1 MPLPILQKLPEVVPF
16 TQHYEIPFPPW
27 FYHIFHRSKLMIQ
40 HLTHVYGG
48 LEPLRAALSTET
60 MTRLAEASTALL
72 VQIYSAE
79 TDRARILP
87 IVSLIADQLPR
98 ATVVGAS
105 TVGEI
110 AHGRLMTH
118 QTVIGFTF
126 FASSELAVVAMACHD
141 GDERAVGAE
150 IGRRAR
156 QCGDDLAGVL
166 LLVTPLSMDAAALL
180 EGMESVT
187 IGRPV
192 FGGGA
197 GDYAAMAHSLVFAG
211 SAFFDQGAVAVVFA
225 GRELSI
231 EPRTYLGW
239 RPLSRAM
246 RITQVDGMRVQT
258 IDDRPAFEV
267 YQRYLNIANDDQFF
281 LNALEFPLLLERDG
295 ELLAR
300 VPIAADESGALQF
313 VADVRAGEI
322 VRLGYGDLELIVQ
335 DAEELH
341 RSMARFS
348 PQAVFLYTC
357 GCRRFLMQE
366 DVELETLPFE
376 TFAPTFGFYT
386 YGEFFGA
393 TRLTL
398 LNSTMVAVSLR
409 EGASARQT
417 SAEISPTD
425 PAPPVLRDPYA
436 NKHARII
443 ARLLRF
449 ISTVTAELEASNRA
463 ITKLSITDRLTQLV
477 NRIRLDQ
484 VLGEQ
489 IELASR
495 YGTPFAVILVDVD
508 HFKQVNDLHGHLI
521 GDEVLVRVAHALRD
535 HTRKVD
541 VVGRWGGEEFM
552 VIAPNTGTDE
562 AAWLAEKLRLA
573 IERIDIPDVGRKT
586 CSFGVT
592 AYEQGDDPTTLV
604 SRADAALYAA
614 KAAGRNRVEIG
625 ACNA

>member
-1 MPLPILQKLPEVVPF
+1 
-16 TQHYEIPFPPW
+16 
-27 FYHIFHRSKLMIQ
+27 MIE
-40 HLTHVYGG
+40 HLTHVYSG
-48 LEPLRAALSTET
+48 LDGLRAELSSDAF
-60 MTRLAEASTALL
+60 TRLAESSTALL
-72 VQIYSAE
+72 VQIYGAE
-79 TDRARILP
+79 TDRAHMQP
-87 IVSLIADQLPR
+87 IVSLIAERLPR

-110 AHGRLMTH
+110 AHGRLLTH

-126 FASSELAVVAMACHD
+126 FASSELAVVAMGCHG

-150 IGRRAR
+150 LGRRIR
-156 QCGDDLAGVL
+156 QWRADAAGVL
-166 LLVTPLSMDAAALL
+166 LLATPLSIDAAALL
-180 EGMESVT
+180 EGMESAA
-187 IGRPV
+187 IGCPV

-197 GDYAAMAHSLVFAG
+197 GDYAAMARSLVFAG
-211 SAFFDQGAVAVVFA
+211 SDFFDRGAVAVVFA
-225 GRELSI
+225 GGELSI

-239 RPLSRAM
+239 RPLSRPM
-246 RITQVDGMRVQT
+246 RITRVEGMRVQT

-281 LNALEFPLLLERDG
+281 LNALEFPLLLGRDG

-300 VPIAADESGALQF
+300 VPIAADEGGALQF
-313 VADVRAGEI
+313 VADVRAGEV
-322 VRLGYGDLELIVQ
+322 VRLGYGDLDLIVQ
-335 DAEELH
+335 DAKALH

-376 TFAPTFGFYT
+376 TLAPTFGFYT

-398 LNSTMVAVSLR
+398 LNSTMVAVGLR
-409 EGASARQT
+409 EGPSARQG
-417 SAEISPTD
+417 SAELSQAD
-425 PAPPVLRDPYA
+425 PAPPALRDPYA

-449 ISTVTAELEASNRA
+449 ISTVTTELEASNQE

-484 VLGEQ
+484 VLDEQ
-489 IELASR
+489 IELARR
-495 YGTPFAVILVDVD
+495 YGTPLAVILVDVD

-521 GDEVLVRVAHALRD
+521 GDEVLIRIAHALRD

-541 VVGRWGGEEFM
+541 VVGRWGGEEFLI
-552 VIAPNTGTDE
+552 IAPNTGAEE
-562 AAWLAEKLRLA
+562 AARLAEKLRTA
-573 IERIDIPDVGRKT
+573 IERIDMPGVGHRT
-586 CSFGVT
+586 CSFGVA
-592 AYEQGDDPTTLV
+592 AYERGDDPATLV

-614 KAAGRNRVEIG
+614 KAAGRNRVESG
-625 ACNA
+625 HRGPQRPG